1 MKFVDIIKTATP
13 NLLRSKTRTIL
24 TMIAIFIGAFTI
36 AMTIGMN
43 IGVNDF
49 VTQQV
54 GSIGGEQTLFVQ
66 PDVGTTEEGPQKYEA
81 KTADTN
87 GGTILTLKDLEKIK
101 AVKGVDAITAI
112 PLSSADYISGAN
124 HQKYVLSTMVD
135 MGAKNQIA
143 TGRSVNQDA
152 KEAEITLEKDLVKAL
167 GYKSE
172 KAALNQT
179 VEIGVTSPA
188 TGEQK
193 TFKAK
198 IVGIKKFTLVQG
210 GLSTVNQAFDQATTN
225 FHEAGLPDSM
235 KNQYYGFFTNS
246 KPDTSKADM
255 IKIKKAVTKLG
266 YHAETLEDQ
275 ITTIRQVVNAI
286 TGTLILFG
294 SIALIAASFG
304 IINTLFMSVQERT
317 REIGL
322 MKAMGLSRGKVF
334 LLFSIE
340 AILIGFFGSLFGIL
354 AAIPAGHLIND
365 MGTKSFLKGLEGL
378 KLIDFNPLAILS
390 IMCLIMFIAFLAGT
404 LPARRAAKLDAI
416 TALRYE

>member
-1 MKFVDIIKTATP
+1 MKFIDILKTATA

-24 TMIAIFIGAFTI
+24 TMVAIFIGAFTI
-36 AMTIGMN
+36 AITVGMN

-54 GSIGGEQTLFVQ
+54 GSVGGEQTLVVL
-66 PDVGTTEEGPQKYEA
+66 PEAGTIEEGPQKYEA
-81 KTADTN
+81 KTANTS
-87 GGTILTLKDLEKIK
+87 GGSVLTSKDLEQIK
-101 AVKGVDAITAI
+101 AVKGIASVTVI
-112 PLSSADYISGAN
+112 PASSADYILGPN

-135 MGAKNQIA
+135 VGAKNQIT
-143 TGRSVNQDA
+143 TGRSVNQESKA
-152 KEAEITLEKDLVKAL
+152 AEITLEKNLVKAL
-167 GYKSE
+167 GYKSNI
-172 KAALNQT
+172 AALNQT

-210 GLSTVNQAFDQATTN
+210 GTSTVNQAFDQATTN
-225 FHEAGLPDSM
+225 IYETGLPDAM

-246 KPDTSKADM
+246 KPSTSKVDLT
-255 IKIKKAVTKLG
+255 KIKKTIIKLG

-275 ITTIRQVVNAI
+275 IKTIRTIINAI

-294 SIALIAASFG
+294 SIALFAASFG

-317 REIGL
+317 LEIGL

-334 LLFSIE
+334 SLFSIE
-340 AILIGFFGSLFGIL
+340 AILIGFFGSLLGIL
-354 AAIPAGHLIND
+354 AAMVAANLIND
-365 MGTKSFLKGLEGL
+365 IGSQSFLKGMEGL
-378 KLIDFNPLAILS
+378 KLIAFNPIATLGI
-390 IMCLIMFIAFLAGT
+390 ICLIMFIAFLAGT
-404 LPARRAAKLDAI
+404 LPARRAAKLDPIA
-416 TALRYE
+416 ALRYE

>member
-1 MKFVDIIKTATP
+1 MKFVDILKTAAA

-24 TMIAIFIGAFTI
+24 TMVAIFIGAFTI
-36 AMTIGMN
+36 AITVGMN
-43 IGVNDF
+43 IGVNNF

-54 GSIGGEQTLFVQ
+54 GSVGGEQTLIVT

-81 KTADTN
+81 KTADT
-87 GGTILTLKDLEKIK
+87 GGSAILTPKDLEKLK
-101 AVKGVDAITAI
+101 RVKGIDSVTVL
-112 PLSSADYISGAN
+112 PMFSADYIVGMN
-124 HQKYVLSTMVD
+124 RQKYVLSTMIDV
-135 MGAKNQIA
+135 GAKNQIA
-143 TGRSVNQDA
+143 TGRGVNQEA
-152 KEAEITLEKDLVKAL
+152 KEAEIALNKDFVKAL

-172 KAALNQT
+172 KAAINQT

-193 TFKAK
+193 TFQAK
-198 IVGIKKFTLVQG
+198 IVGIKKFTLVQAG
-210 GLSTVNQAFDQATTN
+210 MSTVNQAFDQATAN
-225 FHEAGLPDSM
+225 LYEAGLPDSM

-246 KPDTSKADM
+246 KPGTSKADM
-255 IKIKKAVTKLG
+255 TKIKKSVIKLG
-266 YHAETLEDQ
+266 YHAETIEEQ
-275 ITTIRQVVNAI
+275 IATIRTVVNAI

-322 MKAMGLSRGKVF
+322 MKAMGLSRSKVF
-334 LLFSIE
+334 SLFSIE

-354 AAIPAGHLIND
+354 AAIAAGNLIND
-365 MGTKSFLKGLEGL
+365 IGAKSFLKGMEGL
-378 KLIDFNPLAILS
+378 KLIALNPIAILS

-404 LPARRAAKLDAI
+404 LPARRASKLDAI